1 MRKPH
6 VAMIVLGLLVGFG
19 LWFGYDS
26 LRIVL
31 REGYVQARVTQVP
44 TTVAGR
50 VKSVRVQVGDVVA
63 AGTVLVHLDGSRQ
76 EKLLADARAA
86 LKATVQRGGDAAAEG
101 EGAGASV
108 AGLEAAVADATREVA
123 EGGRGEEAA
132 RRELEYSSLLH
143 SRALLAARTREM
155 QGGGQAAMARAEE
168 RDAKARLDAA
178 RERFEKVSQHRA
190 AREAEYHRL
199 RDMALMVGPA
209 IEEVKRV
216 AQQRAVLE
224 ERVRHAEHML
234 AATQVVAREP
244 GRVMRV
250 DVLPGREVVAGQ
262 PVVTLVPEGTDGW
275 SAVFA
280 VRGAEAERVVQGM
293 KCDVSIVGS
302 TSLRFM
308 GQVQSDALA
317 AQAAGES
324 AQTHVVV
331 RMVAAEPEVLAM
343 LAPGMAAHGVVWVK
357 GVSFASQDALG
368 REERGAGAGKGPKG
382 AVPGTEG
389 ASGAG
394 AAQGGTPGAEHQ

>member
-6 VAMIVLGLLVGFG
+6 VAMIVLGLLVGCG

-26 LRIVL
+26 LRVVL
-31 REGYVQARVTQVP
+31 REGYVQARVLHVP

-63 AGTVLVHLDGSRQ
+63 AGTVLVHLDSSRQ

-86 LKATVQRGGDAAAEG
+86 LSAVGQRGGEASAEG
-101 EGAGASV
+101 EGAGVSV
-108 AGLEAAVADATREVA
+108 AGLEAAVADAKREMA
-123 EGGRGEEAA
+123 EGLRGEEAA
-132 RRELEYSSLLH
+132 RRELEQRSLTH
-143 SRALLAARTREM
+143 SRALLAARTHEM
-155 QGGGQAAMARAEE
+155 QGGGGQAAMARAEE
-168 RDAKARLDAA
+168 RDALARLDAA

-190 AREAEYHRL
+190 VREAEYQRL

-209 IEEVKRV
+209 IEESKRI

-224 ERVRHAEHML
+224 ERVRHAETML

-250 DVLPGREVVAGQ
+250 EVLPGREVVAGQ
-262 PVVTLVPEGTDGW
+262 PMVTLVPEGSNGW

-280 VRGAEAERVVQGM
+280 VRGAEAERVAQGM

-308 GQVQSDALA
+308 GQVQSVVSA
-317 AQAAGES
+317 AQADGEL

-368 REERGAGAGKGPKG
+368 REERGTGSGKGPKG
-382 AVPGTEG
+382 AVPGTEP
-389 ASGAG
+389 ARGAG
-394 AAQGGTPGAEHQ
+394 AASQ